1 MFHSVSK
8 IRQIERRIFFY
19 LAFQQFLSLCIKF
32 RKLLIPKAVHIVGG
46 QLLIL
51 FQDDHITH
59 RQGMPGIVCRMVCIE
74 FCIQG
79 FQGIPF
85 LQFISVNE
93 LIISAVHSDSL
104 FLQVSHS
111 HKTIIRPVPVL
122 TELINPI
129 SVLRFFKKC
138 VFLMPLCL
146 PPDFLHPLYHLV
158 DKFPGHPADRIHRR
172 SEFFHIPVAAPPGN
186 IRERIF

>member
-46 QLLIL
+46 QLLIF

-93 LIISAVHSDSL
+93 LIIGAVHSDAL

-129 SVLRFFKKC
+129 SVLFALEKRC
-138 VFLMPLCL
+138 FLMTLGFSL
-146 PPDFLHPLYHLV
+146 DFLHTFYHLIN
-158 DKFPGHPADRIHRR
+158 KLSGNSANRIHR
-172 SEFFHIPVAAPPGN
+172 SAKLFHILITTPSGN
-186 IRERIF
+186 IGKGIF